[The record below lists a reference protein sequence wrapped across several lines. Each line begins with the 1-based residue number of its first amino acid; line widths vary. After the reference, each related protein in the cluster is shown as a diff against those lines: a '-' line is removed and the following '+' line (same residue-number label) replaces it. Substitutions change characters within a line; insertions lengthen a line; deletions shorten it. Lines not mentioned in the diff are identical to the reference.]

1 MTTPNTPQTPP
12 ALRIDFVSDV
22 SCPWCAVG
30 LGALQAALANVAP
43 GITAE
48 LHFQP
53 FEVNSKMPA
62 EGQDTIEHL
71 TEKYQITAEQAR
83 ANGEAIRARGAAV
96 GFSYDPER
104 RSRVWNTF
112 DAHRLLHWAEIEGL
126 AQQLALKQALL
137 KAYLTD
143 GENPSDPA
151 VLVRLAGEAGLST
164 ERAHAILASDEFAAA
179 TREREQHFLDAGI
192 HSVPAIILNHR
203 HLIAGGQPVEVFERA
218 LRQVAGEVPPSQ
230 ETTA

>member
-1 MTTPNTPQTPP
+1 MTYSSPP
-12 ALRIDFVSDV
+12 TLRIDFVSDV

-30 LGALQAALANVAP
+30 LGALQAALARVAP
-43 GITAE
+43 EITAE

-53 FEVNSKMPA
+53 FELNPKMPA

-71 TEKYQITAEQAR
+71 MQKYGISAEQAR
-83 ANGEAIRARGAAV
+83 ANGQAIRERGAAV
-96 GFSYDPER
+96 GFIYDPER

-112 DAHRLLHWAEIEGL
+112 DAHRLLHWAEIEGT

-137 KAYLTD
+137 KAYLSD
-143 GENPSDPA
+143 GENPSDHA
-151 VLVRLAGEAGLST
+151 VLVRLAGEVGLDT
-164 ERAHAILASDEFAAA
+164 DRARAILASDEFAQA

-203 HLIAGGQPVEVFERA
+203 HLIAGGQPVEVFEQA
-218 LRQVAGEVPPSQ
+218 LRQVANGEL
-230 ETTA
+230 E